1 LILRDIPYPKKFR
14 IMVAILIGLMI
25 VLAFDAYRQE
35 KKLKRILNNE
45 TEV

>member
-1 LILRDIPYPKKFR
+1 
-14 IMVAILIGLMI
+14 MVAILIGLMI

>member
-1 LILRDIPYPKKFR
+1 
-14 IMVAILIGLMI
+14 MVAILIGLMI

-35 KKLKRILNNE
+35 KKLKSILNNE

>member
-1 LILRDIPYPKKFR
+1 
-14 IMVAILIGLMI
+14 MI

-45 TEV
+45 TDA